1 MVNDKVIIIKR
12 KKRISDIDINY
23 NYISKMT

>member
-12 KKRISDIDINY
+12 KKRINDIDINY